1 MANVWPVLWCS
12 TFHTFPYPPSPI
24 TVKKLKS
31 FLANFSYLFFKSA
44 DSSVMEMSRYDCCF
58 SGLYTLITLA
68 NDFFTYYFTFVR
80 AWSSTLEGVFFIS
93 NGALGFVYID
103 TFFTTALFIS
113 AILDLGDVLKLFMI
127 SFVERVATLLIDCA
141 DVADVVDFG
150 LELLIEW
157 VGGLL
162 IYCLFAAGISSF
174 LTMAGFFG

>member
-1 MANVWPVLWCS
+1 
-12 TFHTFPYPPSPI
+12 
-24 TVKKLKS
+24 
-31 FLANFSYLFFKSA
+31 
-44 DSSVMEMSRYDCCF
+44 
-58 SGLYTLITLA
+58 
-68 NDFFTYYFTFVR
+68 
-80 AWSSTLEGVFFIS
+80 
-93 NGALGFVYID
+93 
-103 TFFTTALFIS
+103 
-113 AILDLGDVLKLFMI
+113 MI